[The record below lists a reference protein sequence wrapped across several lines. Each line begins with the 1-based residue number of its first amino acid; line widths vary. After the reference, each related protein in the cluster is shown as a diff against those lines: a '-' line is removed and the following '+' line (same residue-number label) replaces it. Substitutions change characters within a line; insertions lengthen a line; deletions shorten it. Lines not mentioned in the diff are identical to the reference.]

1 MGIGVVSALLPAMLS
16 PAWAHSLQELE
27 AKLLEKERYMVV
39 EDAPFPDF
47 SLQDAAG
54 RRVTLADFRGTVV
67 VLNFIY
73 ARCPDEC
80 PLHSELIAEVQA
92 AVNRTPMKDLV
103 RFVSITTDPEH
114 DTREVLKAYGAAHG
128 LDSANW
134 VFLRSEQPDGTSK
147 LAARLKQKFTADGE
161 SVFLHAVVTY
171 LVDRKGRLRARYFG
185 LKFEPVSLIL
195 HINAL
200 ANDAHHGHH
209 KGEQARERS
218 FWQRLKDLF

>member
-1 MGIGVVSALLPAMLS
+1 MGIGLVSALLPAMLS

-92 AVNRTPMKDLV
+92 AVNRTPM
-103 RFVSITTDPEH
+103 
-114 DTREVLKAYGAAHG
+114 
-128 LDSANW
+128 
-134 VFLRSEQPDGTSK
+134 
-147 LAARLKQKFTADGE
+147 
-161 SVFLHAVVTY
+161 
-171 LVDRKGRLRARYFG
+171 
-185 LKFEPVSLIL
+185 
-195 HINAL
+195 
-200 ANDAHHGHH
+200 
-209 KGEQARERS
+209 
-218 FWQRLKDLF
+218 